1 MHRIA
6 KLACAAAAVTL
17 AASACSSN
25 SSSSSASGSSGSGS
39 GSSVNWA
46 NETSAAAG
54 GGMNALIAAAKAEG
68 QLNVITL
75 PRTWANY
82 GTIMDDFTKQYGIKI
97 TDANPNGSSGD
108 EITAVQDDK
117 GLSSA
122 PDVLDIGNSH
132 ATPNVDLFADYEVST
147 WSQIPTALKDPS
159 GAWFGDYG
167 GYISIACDAAK
178 VAPAPCPK
186 TFADLINPAYVADY
200 KGKVA
205 MSGNPTSAA
214 AAFSAVWAASLANGG
229 SLSNIQPGIQYFAKL
244 KANGEYNPVTDTES
258 TIESGA
264 TPITIDWEFNNSQFA
279 SDLKSKGIDLT
290 VSIPSDGLYSS
301 YYDQAINKYAP
312 HPAAARLWEE
322 YLYSATGQNDFMGG
336 FARPVEFAAMQTA
349 GTLNATDEALLPTVT
364 GTVSYP
370 TSAQQTAAQAA
381 LSSSWASAVG

>member
-25 SSSSSASGSSGSGS
+25 SSSKSADANAGAGSN
-39 GSSVNWA
+39 VNWA

-54 GGMNALIAAAKAEG
+54 GGMTALIAAAKAEG

-108 EITAVQDDK
+108 EINAIEHDK

-122 PDVLDIGNSH
+122 PDVVDVGNSH
-132 ATPNVDLFADYEVST
+132 ALPNTNLFSDYEVSS
-147 WSQIPTALKDPS
+147 WSQIPTALKDAGGS
-159 GAWFGDYG
+159 WYADYG

-186 TFADLINPAYVADY
+186 TFADLLNSSYVADY

-205 MSGNPTSAA
+205 MSGNPTSAN
-214 AAFSAVWAASLANGG
+214 AAFSAVWAAALANGG
-229 SLSNIQPGIQYFAKL
+229 SLTNIQPGIQYFAKL
-244 KANGEYNPVTDTES
+244 KANGEYNPVVDTES

-279 SDLKSKGIDLT
+279 ADLKSKGIDLT
-290 VSIPSDGLYSS
+290 VTIPTDGLYSA
-301 YYDQAINKYAP
+301 YYDQAISKYAP

-336 FARPVEFAAMQTA
+336 YARPAEFAAMQSA
-349 GTLNATDEALLPTVT
+349 GTLDATDEQNLPSVS
-364 GTVSYP
+364 GTVNYP
-370 TSAQQTAAQAA
+370 TATQLTSAQNAIT
-381 LSSSWASAVG
+381 SDWASALG